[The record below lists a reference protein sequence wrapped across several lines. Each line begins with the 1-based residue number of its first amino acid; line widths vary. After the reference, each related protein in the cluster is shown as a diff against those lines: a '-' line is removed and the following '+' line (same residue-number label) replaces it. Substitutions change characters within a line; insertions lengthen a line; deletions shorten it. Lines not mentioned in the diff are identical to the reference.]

1 MAKSAE
7 KLALYGGVP
16 VRGNLL
22 PYGRQNLVD
31 EDISSVENVLRS
43 DWLTTGPR
51 VGELEK
57 NLAELAETEFAVAV
71 SSGTAALH
79 SAMFALGIGPGD
91 QVIVPAITFT
101 ATANAIIYQGGTPV
115 FVDVDRDTLL
125 IDLED
130 VQRKLNAK
138 TRAIVSV
145 DYAGQP
151 CQYEALIKIAQR
163 HRVALIADSC
173 HAMGSLYKGSSVGS
187 LVDMSIFSF
196 HPVKHITSGEGG
208 AVVTSNSNYAS
219 MIRLFR
225 NHGITSDHHDR
236 LRQGAHSY
244 QMVELG
250 YNYRI
255 TDFQCAL
262 ANSQLNR
269 LPEFVQRR
277 REIAAYYDKCLA
289 SLNGVNPLS
298 VSLDV
303 VHSYHLY
310 VVRIDS
316 SVLCTDRDTVFRE
329 LRAENIGV
337 NVNYMPV
344 YLHPYYRDLGY
355 EKGLCPVAE
364 EAYEMIISLPL
375 FYGMSESDASDVIH
389 AVKKVVQ
396 HHTK

>member
-7 KLALYGGVP
+7 KLALYGGLP

-196 HPVKHITSGEGG
+196 HPVKLIASGEGG
-208 AVVTSNSNYAS
+208 VITTNDRSIYKELLKLRS
-219 MIRLFR
+219 
-225 NHGITSDHHDR
+225 HGINK
-236 LRQGAHSY
+236 L
-244 QMVELG
+244 
-250 YNYRI
+250 
-255 TDFQCAL
+255 
-262 ANSQLNR
+262 
-269 LPEFVQRR
+269 
-277 REIAAYYDKCLA
+277 
-289 SLNGVNPLS
+289 
-298 VSLDV
+298 
-303 VHSYHLY
+303 
-310 VVRIDS
+310 
-316 SVLCTDRDTVFRE
+316 
-329 LRAENIGV
+329 
-337 NVNYMPV
+337 
-344 YLHPYYRDLGY
+344 
-355 EKGLCPVAE
+355 EKKLK
-364 EAYEMIISLPL
+364 S
-375 FYGMSESDASDVIH
+375 F
-389 AVKKVVQ
+389 
-396 HHTK
+396 TKGS